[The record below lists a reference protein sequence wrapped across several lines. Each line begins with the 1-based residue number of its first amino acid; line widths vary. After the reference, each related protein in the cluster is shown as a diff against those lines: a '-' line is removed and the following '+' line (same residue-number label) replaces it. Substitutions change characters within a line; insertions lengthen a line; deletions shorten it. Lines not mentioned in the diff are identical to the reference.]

1 MAYDKAA
8 PAAPRALINSGRVET
23 SEASHPE
30 VLWSMRTIAGSPDIL
45 MDKADTPSEVK
56 NVIPAFK
63 KLAKSRHTV
72 ILVAIESTQ
81 DHAQIM
87 KLLAKVPVRGL
98 VITQVGDQATPPTTL
113 ATEWTR
119 CHPMSTSLIYTNP
132 KTALHKAVDMVRP
145 NGLLIVCGSTALVE
159 EYLQEISQHP
169 ELNAPIERL
178 SATVGVTANPFGVL

>member
-1 MAYDKAA
+1 MQ
-8 PAAPRALINSGRVET
+8 
-23 SEASHPE
+23 
-30 VLWSMRTIAGSPDIL
+30 TIAGSPDIL
-45 MDKADTPSEVK
+45 LDRANTPSEIK
-56 NVIPAFK
+56 NVVPTFK

-81 DHAQIM
+81 DHAQMM
-87 KLLAKVPVRGL
+87 KLLTKVPVRGL

-132 KTALHKAVDMVRP
+132 KTALYKAVDMVRP
-145 NGLLIVCGSTALVE
+145 NGLLIVCGSTILVE
-159 EYLQEISQHP
+159 KYLQEISQHP
-169 ELNAPIERL
+169 ESNAPIERL